1 MGNLFARLSECSGFV
16 FVTFL
21 PIKHA
26 VQQHGVDDMT
36 GRDITGELAHMT
48 EVFEHVNRIAAAFL
62 AEDMASE
69 VRLRLHRWT
78 EYFGWPEE
86 MAALIEQT
94 ESDGIH
100 DLEDRMTEAA
110 RSGDWNDLIEEAS
123 SHPAP
128 AFIGS

>member
-1 MGNLFARLSECSGFV
+1 MENLFAWLRECRGLV

-21 PIKHA
+21 SIKHT
-26 VQQHGVDDMT
+26 VQRHGVDDMT
-36 GRDITGELAHMT
+36 GRDIAGELAHMT
-48 EVFEHVNRIAAAFL
+48 EVFEHVNRIAAAVL

-78 EYFGWPEE
+78 EYFGWPQG
-86 MAALIEQT
+86 MDALIEQT

-110 RSGDWNDLIEEAS
+110 RNGDWNDLIEEAS
-123 SHPAP
+123 NHPASP
-128 AFIGS
+128 FIRS